1 LAREAVE
8 TVKRLVGELAR
19 KYRWQFSGML
29 AWALQRVT
37 GLLLL
42 FYLFLHIHTISKLS
56 QGPAAFNAA
65 MATFH
70 SPLFKLLEIALLGT
84 VILHAFNGIR
94 ITLVDLGIGV
104 NKQQHLFWYVAV
116 GIGLLVF
123 LAGAIP
129 MFLFSVLKV

>member
-1 LAREAVE
+1 MV
-8 TVKRLVGELAR
+8 
-19 KYRWQFSGML
+19 
-29 AWALQRVT
+29 AWTLQRVT

-56 QGPAAFNAA
+56 QGPAAFDEA

-84 VILHAFNGIR
+84 VVLHALNGIR
-94 ITLVDLGIGV
+94 ITLVDLGVGV
-104 NKQQHLFWYVAV
+104 QKQRQLFWIVTV
-116 GIGLLVF
+116 GVGLLVF

-129 MFLFSVLKV
+129 MFIFAVLKV